1 MKEQGTE
8 VGLDVRAIGVAGA
21 AAIRALARTH
31 RVRRMGEEHAGD
43 LLSAGRGLL
52 FSCWHGQLLNL
63 ACTMQHRGVR
73 VLVSEH
79 RDGEIIT
86 QIMRRI
92 GFATVRGSTTRG
104 GYRSLVEMIRAGRR
118 GVVLGITPD
127 GPRGPRREVQAGAVL
142 VAQRARIPLL
152 PISGQA
158 LPRRRLKSWDRF
170 EIPHPFAKVVV
181 SIGEPIWIPDDL
193 KPEEAIEI
201 WGPRVSGAME
211 ENSARAWR
219 ALLDWCGRPEVADD

>member
-1 MKEQGTE
+1 MKERDTE

-21 AAIRALARTH
+21 NIIRVLARTH
-31 RVRRMGEEHAGD
+31 RVRRLGEEHTRD
-43 LLSAGRGLL
+43 LLSSGRGLL
-52 FSCWHGQLLNL
+52 FSCWHGQLLHL
-63 ACTMQHRGVR
+63 ACAMQHRGVR

-104 GYRSLVEMIRAGRR
+104 GYRSLVEMIRAGR
-118 GVVLGITPD
+118 GGAVLGITPD

-152 PISGQA
+152 PICGQA
-158 LPRRRLKSWDRF
+158 LPRRRLNSWDRF
-170 EIPHPFAKVVV
+170 EIPLPFAKVIV
-181 SIGEPIWIPDDL
+181 SIGEAIWIPEEL
-193 KPEEAIEI
+193 EPEEAIET
-201 WGPRVSGAME
+201 WGPRVTAAMH
-211 ENSARAWR
+211 ENSAKAWQ
-219 ALLDWCGRPEVADD
+219 ALLDWCGRSEVPDD